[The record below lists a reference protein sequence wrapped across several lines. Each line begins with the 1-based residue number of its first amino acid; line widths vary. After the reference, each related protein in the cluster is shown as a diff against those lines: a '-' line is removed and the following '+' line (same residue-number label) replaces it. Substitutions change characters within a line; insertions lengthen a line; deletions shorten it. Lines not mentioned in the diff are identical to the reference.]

1 MNSIQAIGAPAV
13 VTIPSDSVLQPDAS
27 CVTINHEESG
37 DARLIRRC
45 LEGDEHAW
53 KEMLTRYRGLIYNI
67 AGRFGASRDD
77 ASDILQAVCL
87 ETLNNLPQLRN
98 ISSFRS
104 WLITVTVRQ
113 AWRWKRK
120 HSDEIP
126 LDILELDSRE
136 FLVSSDDMP
145 RGVLENEQAKLL
157 HKCVSQLPKR
167 TAEMMRLLFFENPPV
182 PYDEVARRLGLAR
195 GSIGFIRGRTLARLR
210 KFLIESGY
218 SRNGMA

>member
-1 MNSIQAIGAPAV
+1 MNNTQAIGASAV
-13 VTIPSDSVLQPDAS
+13 VTILSDSVLQPDTS

-53 KEMLTRYRGLIYNI
+53 KEMLTRYRGLIYSI

-98 ISSFRS
+98 VSSFRS

-113 AWRWKRK
+113 AWRWKHK
-120 HSDEIP
+120 YSDEIP
-126 LDILELDSRE
+126 LDITELDSQE
-136 FLVSSDDMP
+136 FVVSSDMS
-145 RGVLENEQAKLL
+145 RVVLENEQTKLL
-157 HKCVSQLPKR
+157 RKGVAQLTKR
-167 TAEMMRLLFFENPPV
+167 NAEMMRLLFFENPPV

-195 GSIGFIRGRTLARLR
+195 GSIGFIRGRTLAKLR

-218 SRNGMA
+218 SRKGMA

>member
-1 MNSIQAIGAPAV
+1 MNNTQAIGVSAV
-13 VTIPSDSVLQPDAS
+13 VTIPSDSVLQPDTS

-98 ISSFRS
+98 VSSFRS

-120 HSDEIP
+120 YSDEIP
-126 LDILELDSRE
+126 LDILALDSRE
-136 FLVSSDDMP
+136 FLVSSDMA
-145 RGVLENEQAKLL
+145 RAVLENEQTKLL
-157 HKCVSQLPKR
+157 RKGVAQLPKR
-167 TAEMMRLLFFENPPV
+167 NAEMMRLLFFENPPV
-182 PYDEVARRLGLAR
+182 PYEEVARRLGLAR
-195 GSIGFIRGRTLARLR
+195 GSIGFIRGRTLAKLR

-218 SRNGMA
+218 SRKGMA